1 MATIVRSCN
10 PTDPAR
16 TGHALVILHYL
27 DKTTNTRTFFMGEE
41 SSYIERDEVNSTGAV
56 VMNNSGPKPKPKKER
71 FRRFPLTV
79 TNNAG
84 QKAHILANTNYV
96 ANPTSHYV
104 LRKNARRGNMK
115 YTLQLPNKIWGFPKG
130 AGNDIHET
138 AKDIAAREFLEEIGY
153 TLDTTRL
160 VFKKCVE
167 TEYYDTIERKRMT
180 RQSVVFHYELKNA
193 DDTEKN
199 AVLATFA
206 AKVTARE
213 GEIFNAGFFTE
224 ADVNG
229 KNKNRISELAF
240 SDFTL
245 DHSTAV
251 DQTNIPR
258 GGTVVP
264 AAPVPAAPVPAAPA
278 PAAPAPAAPAA
289 PAPSGY
295 VPPHRRPGYI
305 PLPILLRQNLVPI
318 FLLINEKL
326 LEEHVNPENA

>member
-41 SSYIERDEVNSTGAV
+41 SSYIERDELNSTGAV
-56 VMNNSGPKPKPKKER
+56 VMNNSGTKPKKER
-71 FRRFPLTV
+71 FRRFPVTV

-115 YTLQLPNKIWGFPKG
+115 YTLQLPNGIWGFPKG
-130 AGNDIHET
+130 AGNDINET
-138 AKDIAAREFLEEIGY
+138 AKDVAAREFLEEIGY
-153 TLDTTRL
+153 TLDTSRL

-199 AVLATFA
+199 AVLAAFA
-206 AKVTARE
+206 AKITARE

-224 ADVNG
+224 MEVNG
-229 KNKNRISELAF
+229 KNKNRISDLAF
-240 SDFTL
+240 SNFSL

-264 AAPVPAAPVPAAPA
+264 AAPVPG
-278 PAAPAPAAPAA
+278 
-289 PAPSGY
+289 SSSY
-295 VPPHRRPGYI
+295 VPPHKRPGYVA
-305 PLPILLRQNLVPI
+305 P
-318 FLLINEKL
+318 
-326 LEEHVNPENA
+326 VNPSVNPSASKPGSYIPPHRRKTPGGARKSRKRMTRKRR